1 MQNDSGID
9 KYLEEG
15 LNFYGLGKFKKAIEC
30 WNKVLEIDPDNSLA
44 KDYIE
49 SAGGEVSE
57 EEERPPERLGEPPS
71 LTTTPPPSSPPPPEP
86 DSEEEERPP
95 ERLKEPPPRTTAPP
109 PPSPPPPE
117 PDSEEEERPAERL
130 EKPPPLTTTPPPP
143 SPPPPEPDSEEEER
157 PAERLAEPPPR
168 TTAPP
173 PPSPPPPE
181 PDSEEENGL
190 PERKEELPPITT
202 TATPPPEPDLEAK
215 LRQAKSLFTENK
227 FELAMEMFESI
238 LQGEPDNLDVQGY
251 YEMARSQQLKQYKS
265 EVGDLPQIPRVTKTQ
280 PEILKLNLD
289 NEEGFI
295 LSLIDGRL
303 SYNDVFS
310 LSNMDDFKTY
320 RIICRFLRQGII
332 GV

>member
-95 ERLKEPPPRTTAPP
+95 ERLK
-109 PPSPPPPE
+109 
-117 PDSEEEERPAERL
+117 
-130 EKPPPLTTTPPPP
+130 
-143 SPPPPEPDSEEEER
+143 
-157 PAERLAEPPPR
+157 EPPPR

>member
-57 EEERPPERLGEPPS
+57 EEESPPERSEEPPPF
-71 LTTTPPPSSPPPPEP
+71 TTTPPS
-86 DSEEEERPP
+86 
-95 ERLKEPPPRTTAPP
+95 
-109 PPSPPPPE
+109 
-117 PDSEEEERPAERL
+117 
-130 EKPPPLTTTPPPP
+130 
-143 SPPPPEPDSEEEER
+143 
-157 PAERLAEPPPR
+157 
-168 TTAPP
+168 
-173 PPSPPPPE
+173 
-181 PDSEEENGL
+181 
-190 PERKEELPPITT
+190 
-202 TATPPPEPDLEAK
+202 PEPDLEAK
-215 LRQAKSLFTENK
+215 LRQAKSLFKENK

-265 EVGDLPQIPRVTKTQ
+265 EVGDLPQIPRVAKTQ

>member
-1 MQNDSGID
+1 MQSKSEID

-57 EEERPPERLGEPPS
+57 EEERPPE
-71 LTTTPPPSSPPPPEP
+71 
-86 DSEEEERPP
+86 
-95 ERLKEPPPRTTAPP
+95 K
-109 PPSPPPPE
+109 
-117 PDSEEEERPAERL
+117 
-130 EKPPPLTTTPPPP
+130 
-143 SPPPPEPDSEEEER
+143 
-157 PAERLAEPPPR
+157 LAEPPPR

-181 PDSEEENGL
+181 PDSEEEEGL

-215 LRQAKSLFTENK
+215 FNQAKNLFTESQ

-265 EVGDLPQIPRVTKTQ
+265 EVGDLSQIPRVAKAQT
-280 PEILKLNLD
+280 EILKLNLD